1 MKPLTRTIAHQPSW
15 IVRTKEVELAVT
27 QLGGHM
33 APVTFYRNTSR
44 PIQPYYIN
52 PWHGERDQ
60 PAEPVLKPL
69 RGDFF
74 CMPFGSPDE
83 FAKRFPATHG
93 DPACEKWSLAGME
106 KRGDV
111 TTLVLRMKGRRI
123 SGTYTKCLMLVDGQQ
138 VVYDQHVLEGFSGS
152 FPIGHHAT
160 LAMPQDDR
168 TVLVATSPMR
178 AGMTN
183 PVDTGDPAGG
193 RYQSV
198 ATNHRFTS
206 LSRVP
211 LVWRTPSHGDCSSFP
226 TRRGFTDIVGVIQKP
241 SILPAWT
248 AATYTTEGF
257 LWFSLKDASVLP
269 MMMMWIANC
278 GRHVPPWNGRER
290 CLGLEDVR
298 AFFTAGTAGSARPNA
313 LRRMGVPT
321 AMKFTPG
328 LPVAVNYIQG
338 VIKTPP
344 GFGRVK
350 TARFEAG
357 KVTFIS
363 ESGKKASA
371 AVRHEFLATGEV

>member
-1 MKPLTRTIAHQPSW
+1 MKPLTRTIANQPSW
-15 IVRTKEVELAVT
+15 IMRTKEIELAVT

-44 PIQPYYIN
+44 PVRPYYVN
-52 PWHGERDQ
+52 PWHGEREQ
-60 PAEPVLKPL
+60 PTEPVLKSL

-83 FAKRFPATHG
+83 FTKRFPATHG

-123 SGTYTKCLMLVDGQQ
+123 RGSYTKCLMLVDGQQ
-138 VVYDQHVLEGFSGS
+138 VVYDQNVMEGFSGS

-160 LAMPQDDR
+160 LAMPDR
-168 TVLVATSPMR
+168 NETVLIATSPIR
-178 AGMTN
+178 VGMTN
-183 PVDTGDPAGG
+183 PVDTGDPADG
-193 RYQSV
+193 RYQAV
-198 ATNHRFTS
+198 ATGRRFAS

-211 LVWRTPSHGDCSSFP
+211 LVWSSPSHGDCSSLP
-226 TRRGFTDIVGVIQKP
+226 TRRGFTDIIGVVQKH
-241 SILPAWT
+241 SELPAWT
-248 AATYTTEGF
+248 AATYISEGF

-278 GRHVPPWNGRER
+278 GRHVHPWNGRER
-290 CLGLEDVR
+290 CLGLEDIR
-298 AFFTAGTAGSARPNA
+298 AFFTAGAIGSARPNA
-313 LRRMGVPT
+313 MSRMGIPT
-321 AMKFTPG
+321 AMKFVPCC
-328 LPVAVNYIQG
+328 PVAVNYIQG
-338 VIKTPP
+338 VIKTPA

-350 TARFEAG
+350 TAQFAPE

-363 ESGKKASA
+363 ESGKKATA